1 MWIMESRHA
10 SKIYRA
16 TLFVVAII
24 ALLEMSST
32 SGFVVPSPQFTK
44 EPSVRHR
51 IQQPSGG
58 SVFLVDNPS
67 RTSICRRVI
76 VDSSSVIVSTES
88 WRQYV
93 PLIVSV
99 GIIID
104 ILLGSP
110 LANSIL
116 KPMRPEGDDDGDNKK
131 TEKKPSK
138 ARIDA
143 ELVAQQA
150 LDRANNALELKRFLE
165 ERKTDNDRMEE
176 MKKKLDATMQDLD
189 EDMEARQKT
198 IDAKKK
204 L

>member
-1 MWIMESRHA
+1 MESRHA
-10 SKIYRA
+10 RKIYRA
-16 TLFVVAII
+16 TLSVVAIV
-24 ALLEMSST
+24 ALFGMSAT
-32 SGFVVPSPQFTK
+32 SGFVVPSPQFTR
-44 EPSVRHR
+44 EASVKHR
-51 IQQPSGG
+51 IHQPSGFG
-58 SVFLVDNPS
+58 VFRVGDPS
-67 RTSICRRVI
+67 RTSICRRAI
-76 VDSSSVIVSTES
+76 IDSSSVIVSAES

-116 KPMRPEGDDDGDNKK
+116 KPMRPEGDDDGENKK
-131 TEKKPSK
+131 AEKKPSK

-189 EDMEARQKT
+189 EDMEVRQKT